1 MWSEMTEAEKKPF
14 IDKAAKDKIRF
25 QTAKGIVLGG
35 KQLTKQGLPLK
46 RKNALRIINGVVIK
60 KPKNGFLRYR
70 QMRLAEN

>member
-35 KQLTKQGLPLK
+35 KQLTK
-46 RKNALRIINGVVIK
+46 
-60 KPKNGFLRYR
+60 
-70 QMRLAEN
+70 